1 MGGSDKEFLVRIVC
15 IISENKPF
23 DNAVLVES
31 NLEEIYINIMS

>member
-1 MGGSDKEFLVRIVC
+1 MCGSDKEFLVR

-23 DNAVLVES
+23 DNAVLVEA

>member
-1 MGGSDKEFLVRIVC
+1 MGGSDKEVLVRIVR

-23 DNAVLVES
+23 DNAVLVEA

>member
-23 DNAVLVES
+23 DNAVLVEFDGFV
-31 NLEEIYINIMS
+31 LAMPAA